1 MSPSVST
8 NTPVNKGQYEF
19 EPEERIRR
27 FNDLMSHGWEE
38 GYREYRRLW
47 DELPAKA
54 IVRDYPLLV
63 DLELLSRC
71 NLKCPMCP
79 TVTDEYHQK
88 RINPFKMGVMDVGL
102 AKKIIDQVA
111 GKIYSLRLSW
121 IGEPTLHPKFIEIIR
136 YAKNRGIPEI
146 CFLTNGTKLKLDFFK
161 EMVEAGADWI
171 TVSIDGM
178 GETYNK
184 IRHPLK
190 FDDTLKKIIDIKK
203 YKDENGLIKP
213 VIKIQGIWPAI
224 KEDPEGYYNTFSP
237 YVDLI
242 AFNPLIDYLH
252 KDSDIVYE
260 NSFYCPQHYQRIV
273 IGANGKVSMCSSDD
287 FIDEPVGDANVQT
300 VHEIWHGEIF
310 NKMRAQHKKVDGFKE
325 ISPCSRCF
333 YPRKME
339 LGEEITV
346 NERRVEVMQY
356 VNRSQIVG
364 T

>member
-1 MSPSVST
+1 MSKTEST
-8 NTPVNKGQYEF
+8 KTPVNKGQYEF
-19 EPEERIRR
+19 EPQERIDR
-27 FNDLMSHGWEE
+27 FHKLMSYGWENE
-38 GYREYRRLW
+38 YKEYRRLW
-47 DELPAKA
+47 NELPAKSV
-54 IVRDYPLLV
+54 VRDYPLLV

-88 RINPFKMGVMDVGL
+88 RINPFKMGVMSTDL

-121 IGEPTLHPKFIEIIR
+121 IGEPTLHPKFIDIIE
-136 YAKNRGIPEI
+136 YAKTKGIPEI

-161 EMVEAGADWI
+161 RMTDAGADWI
-171 TVSIDGM
+171 TISIDGM

-190 FDDTLKKIIDIKK
+190 FDETLQKIKDIKK
-203 YKDENGLIKP
+203 YKEDNSLIKP

-224 KEDPEGYYNTFSP
+224 KEDPQGYYNTFSP

-252 KDSDIVYE
+252 NDNEIVYE
-260 NSFYCPQHYQRIV
+260 DNFYCPQHYQRLV
-273 IGANGKVSMCSSDD
+273 IGANGKVAMCSSDD
-287 FIDEPVGDANVQT
+287 FIDEPVGDANVQS
-300 VHEIWHGEIF
+300 VYEIWHGEKL
-310 NKMRAQHKKVDGFKE
+310 NKMRTQHKKLDGFKK
-325 ISPCSRCF
+325 ISPCARCF

-339 LGEEITV
+339 LGEVVSV
-346 NERRVEVMQY
+346 NDRRVEVMQY
-356 VNRSQIVG
+356 INRAQVIG